1 VFLARTV
8 SLCYPQKEEREKDE
22 KKRRM
27 LTTTFD
33 RDEVNA
39 LIHILQSL
47 GVSYLMGT
55 DLSLPEAVEAIDP
68 IHLLQRLAA
77 CNYPLVENASIALF
91 LLHPDLASSVGTA
104 LRESEPDLAE
114 NLAVVTLATL
124 YLQQWWF
131 FRLTFALGYLPSFP
145 EEPFTSL
152 WEDRHLPPPFA
163 GYGQTGLLALQAYQQ
178 QRYGVPLNFL
188 ADWQNQIDHL
198 LAQEEAHQH
207 QLSADARNALLR
219 QSA

>member
-1 VFLARTV
+1 
-8 SLCYPQKEEREKDE
+8 
-22 KKRRM
+22 M
-27 LTTTFD
+27 LTSAFD
-33 RDEVNA
+33 GDEVNA
-39 LIHILQSL
+39 LIRILHSQ
-47 GVSYLMGT
+47 GVSYLMGN
-55 DLSLPEAVEAIDP
+55 DPSSYEEKEAIHP
-68 IHLLQRLAA
+68 VHLLQRLAA
-77 CNYPLVENASIALF
+77 CNYPIVENAIISLF
-91 LLHPDLASSVGTA
+91 LLHPELASSVGTA
-104 LRESEPDLAE
+104 IRESEPDLAE

-131 FRLTFALGYLPSFP
+131 FRLAFALGHLPGFL

-207 QLSADARNALLR
+207 QLSADARNALLQ
-219 QSA
+219 QSD

>member
-1 VFLARTV
+1 
-8 SLCYPQKEEREKDE
+8 
-22 KKRRM
+22 M
-27 LTTTFD
+27 LTSVFD
-33 RDEVNA
+33 VDEVNA
-39 LIHILQSL
+39 LIRLLHSQ
-47 GVSYLMGT
+47 GVFYLMG
-55 DLSLPEAVEAIDP
+55 SSPSSCEEKEAIDP
-68 IHLLQRLAA
+68 VRLLQRLAA
-77 CNYPLVENASIALF
+77 CNYPLVENASISLL
-91 LLHPDLASSVGTA
+91 LLHPELASSVGTV

-131 FRLTFALGYLPSFP
+131 FRLTFALGHLPSFP

-207 QLSADARNALLR
+207 QLSADARNVLLR